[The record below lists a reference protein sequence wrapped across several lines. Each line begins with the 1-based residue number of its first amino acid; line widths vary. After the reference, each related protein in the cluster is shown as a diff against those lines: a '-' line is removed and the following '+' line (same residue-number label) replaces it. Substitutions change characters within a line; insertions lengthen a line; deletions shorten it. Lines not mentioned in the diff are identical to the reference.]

1 MHYILLIKKNL
12 KDVLEE
18 NTGGYCMYCYS
29 RIRVDGKLFA
39 NLEHA
44 IEKSNSEKLIECI
57 PDIGL
62 SCSVCNQTFKRIG
75 EQKRKIQK
83 INIDQYEKASKCS
96 VNLRKQCTASCKA
109 LRELQKRYSDLSGA
123 EIILQPMGVKGSDS
137 DKELLLQYNVMKM
150 ERYTDMYKILIIE
163 DDAVIAEQVS
173 RYLARWGYETAC
185 AEDFENILPQFV
197 SFAPQLVLLDI
208 GLPFYNGYYWCSE
221 IRKVSQVP
229 VVFVSSA
236 SDNMNIVMAMN
247 MGGDDFIVKPFDL
260 EVLLAKVQAILRR
273 TYAFQNQS
281 TVMEHRN
288 VILNL
293 ADMSLLYQGTKLE
306 LSKNEFRIL
315 QLLYENAGRT
325 VSRETIMKRLWD
337 NECFVDDNTLTVN
350 MNRLR
355 RKLEEAGIQDF
366 IATKKGVGYQLS
378 DCV

>member
-1 MHYILLIKKNL
+1 
-12 KDVLEE
+12 
-18 NTGGYCMYCYS
+18 
-29 RIRVDGKLFA
+29 
-39 NLEHA
+39 
-44 IEKSNSEKLIECI
+44 
-57 PDIGL
+57 
-62 SCSVCNQTFKRIG
+62 
-75 EQKRKIQK
+75 
-83 INIDQYEKASKCS
+83 
-96 VNLRKQCTASCKA
+96 
-109 LRELQKRYSDLSGA
+109 
-123 EIILQPMGVKGSDS
+123 
-137 DKELLLQYNVMKM
+137 
-150 ERYTDMYKILIIE
+150 MYKILIIE
-163 DDAVIAEQVS
+163 DDAVISEQVS

-208 GLPFYNGYYWCSE
+208 GLPFCNGYYWCSE

-293 ADMSLLYQGTKLE
+293 ADMSLLYQETKLE

-355 RKLEEAGIQDF
+355 RKLEEAG
-366 IATKKGVGYQLS
+366 V
-378 DCV
+378 

>member
-1 MHYILLIKKNL
+1 MSL
-12 KDVLEE
+12 
-18 NTGGYCMYCYS
+18 T
-29 RIRVDGKLFA
+29 
-39 NLEHA
+39 
-44 IEKSNSEKLIECI
+44 
-57 PDIGL
+57 
-62 SCSVCNQTFKRIG
+62 T
-75 EQKRKIQK
+75 
-83 INIDQYEKASKCS
+83 
-96 VNLRKQCTASCKA
+96 
-109 LRELQKRYSDLSGA
+109 
-123 EIILQPMGVKGSDS
+123 
-137 DKELLLQYNVMKM
+137 
-150 ERYTDMYKILIIE
+150 ERHTDMYKILIIE
-163 DDAVIAEQVS
+163 DDAVISEQVS

-208 GLPFYNGYYWCSE
+208 GLPFYNGYYWCGE

-293 ADMSLLYQGTKLE
+293 ADMSLLYQGAKLE

>member
-1 MHYILLIKKNL
+1 
-12 KDVLEE
+12 
-18 NTGGYCMYCYS
+18 
-29 RIRVDGKLFA
+29 
-39 NLEHA
+39 
-44 IEKSNSEKLIECI
+44 
-57 PDIGL
+57 
-62 SCSVCNQTFKRIG
+62 
-75 EQKRKIQK
+75 
-83 INIDQYEKASKCS
+83 
-96 VNLRKQCTASCKA
+96 
-109 LRELQKRYSDLSGA
+109 
-123 EIILQPMGVKGSDS
+123 
-137 DKELLLQYNVMKM
+137 
-150 ERYTDMYKILIIE
+150 MYKILIVE
-163 DDAVIAEQVS
+163 DDNTISNQICK
-173 RYLARWGYETAC
+173 YLSGWGYESAC
-185 AEDFENILPQFV
+185 VENLENILPEFI

-208 GLPFYNGYYWCSE
+208 GLPFYNGYYWCGE
-221 IRKVSQVP
+221 IRKISQVP

-293 ADMSLLYQGTKLE
+293 ADMSLLYQETKLE

>member
-1 MHYILLIKKNL
+1 
-12 KDVLEE
+12 
-18 NTGGYCMYCYS
+18 
-29 RIRVDGKLFA
+29 
-39 NLEHA
+39 
-44 IEKSNSEKLIECI
+44 
-57 PDIGL
+57 
-62 SCSVCNQTFKRIG
+62 
-75 EQKRKIQK
+75 
-83 INIDQYEKASKCS
+83 
-96 VNLRKQCTASCKA
+96 
-109 LRELQKRYSDLSGA
+109 
-123 EIILQPMGVKGSDS
+123 
-137 DKELLLQYNVMKM
+137 
-150 ERYTDMYKILIIE
+150 MYKILIIE
-163 DDAVIAEQVS
+163 DDAVISEQVS

-208 GLPFYNGYYWCSE
+208 GLPFYNGYYWCGE

-293 ADMSLLYQGTKLE
+293 ADMSLLYQETKLK